1 MGLHWGYFL
10 MLVWDVLV
18 MAKSDIIYNMLKPN
32 ELTKCDNMIGLYVF
46 QPISPKPCARHL
58 TKPQ

>member
-1 MGLHWGYFL
+1 

-46 QPISPKPCARHL
+46 QPISPKPCARE
-58 TKPQ
+58 TNPES